1 MSKSPVISVSH
12 LGICTAD
19 LEQSARFYTE
29 ALGFT
34 LDRSIDGIGAPFDQ
48 LTELPG
54 STCNVRYVKSGA
66 LTLELIGYPALAVT
80 GSDQRR
86 PMNQLGFTH
95 LTLIVD
101 DLAAVVAR
109 VQQFGGR
116 HHPETHVDS
125 PYGPVVFCTDP
136 NGVRI
141 ELLQPAG

>member
-1 MSKSPVISVSH
+1 MSKPPVISVSH
-12 LGICTAD
+12 IGICTSN
-19 LEQSARFYTE
+19 LEQSVRFYTE
-29 ALGFT
+29 ALGFA

-54 STCNVRYVKSGA
+54 STCDVRYLKSGG
-66 LTLELIGYPALAVT
+66 LTLELIGYPNLAVT
-80 GSDQRR
+80 GSNQRR

-109 VQQFGGR
+109 VKQFGG
-116 HHPETHVDS
+116 HHHAETHIDS
-125 PYGPVVFCTDP
+125 AYGPVVFCTDP
-136 NGVRI
+136 DGVRI